1 VCEAA
6 DGRAR
11 AQGQVPSA
19 TLTRTPRARQ
29 RLDPWPRASAPRV
42 GSLKRVPARTHP
54 SGGWDGRGLRQGR
67 GHPLEGAGSG
77 EAGDPEFSRAV
88 SSRAQRRIRPKL
100 LALRRLTST
109 HRPSS
114 FRPFE
119 PDLAPRDAAPRP
131 DTSGGAPLPGG
142 TWEYKHKPGTVS
154 RQKAY
159 DGSTQSALIFAGF
172 GIADVAAAAVVYRR
186 ALERGVGRIC
196 RGENTMRD

>member
-1 VCEAA
+1 MTPGLSAA
-6 DGRAR
+6 
-11 AQGQVPSA
+11 S
-19 TLTRTPRARQ
+19 TREPRLA
-29 RLDPWPRASAPRV
+29 ASAPSHRENRPRLRA
-42 GSLKRVPARTHP
+42 SL
-54 SGGWDGRGLRQGR
+54 S
-67 GHPLEGAGSG
+67 
-77 EAGDPEFSRAV
+77 
-88 SSRAQRRIRPKL
+88 
-100 LALRRLTST
+100 
-109 HRPSS
+109 
-114 FRPFE
+114 
-119 PDLAPRDAAPRP
+119 RDAAPRP

>member
-1 VCEAA
+1 VRRDGSAAQDPPRGFQAAGGRDPSAACEAA

-19 TLTRTPRARQ
+19 TLTRTPRARR

-77 EAGDPEFSRAV
+77 EAGDPECSRAV

-142 TWEYKHKPGTVS
+142 TGAVKAQNKNIVNCRVVVRAS
-154 RQKAY
+154 RPH
-159 DGSTQSALIFAGF
+159 
-172 GIADVAAAAVVYRR
+172 ADACSR
-186 ALERGVGRIC
+186 A
-196 RGENTMRD
+196 